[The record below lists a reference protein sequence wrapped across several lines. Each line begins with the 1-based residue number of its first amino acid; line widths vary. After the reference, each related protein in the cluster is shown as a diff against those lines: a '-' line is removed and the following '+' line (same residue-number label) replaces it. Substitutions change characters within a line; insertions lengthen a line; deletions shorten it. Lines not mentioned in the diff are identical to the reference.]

1 MKGPRETEDR
11 GRTTGSAV
19 SSPNVPVPGHPS
31 PVALPPMKQ
40 VKYRDEQN
48 RLVMMRLGNAGAMD
62 RSFDIEFWQSQ
73 DDAARF
79 DAAWEL
85 VVFAHELKG
94 RNLDELRVQRSVES
108 IERSES

>member
-1 MKGPRETEDR
+1 MR
-11 GRTTGSAV
+11 
-19 SSPNVPVPGHPS
+19 
-31 PVALPPMKQ
+31 Q

-48 RLVMMRLGNAGAMD
+48 RLVMMRVSNVADMD

-73 DDAARF
+73 DDTARF

-85 VVFAHELKG
+85 VVFAHGLKG
-94 RNLDELRVQRSVES
+94 HTENELRLQRSVES

>member
-1 MKGPRETEDR
+1 MR
-11 GRTTGSAV
+11 
-19 SSPNVPVPGHPS
+19 
-31 PVALPPMKQ
+31 Q

-48 RLVMMRLGNAGAMD
+48 RLVMMRISNVADMD

-94 RNLDELRVQRSVES
+94 QKEDELRLQRSVES
-108 IERSES
+108 IERSEG

>member
-1 MKGPRETEDR
+1 MKAPKRE
-11 GRTTGSAV
+11 SALQLRIV
-19 SSPNVPVPGHPS
+19 RVET
-31 PVALPPMKQ
+31 MRQ

-48 RLVMMRLGNAGAMD
+48 RLVMMRVGKVADMD

-73 DDAARF
+73 DDTARF
-79 DAAWEL
+79 DAAWEM

-94 RNLDELRVQRSVES
+94 QKEDELRLQRSVES

>member
-1 MKGPRETEDR
+1 MR
-11 GRTTGSAV
+11 
-19 SSPNVPVPGHPS
+19 
-31 PVALPPMKQ
+31 Q

-48 RLVMMRLGNAGAMD
+48 RLVMMRVGNVADMD

-73 DDAARF
+73 DDTARF

-94 RNLDELRVQRSVES
+94 QKEDELRLQRSVES
-108 IERSES
+108 IERRES

>member
-1 MKGPRETEDR
+1 MR
-11 GRTTGSAV
+11 
-19 SSPNVPVPGHPS
+19 
-31 PVALPPMKQ
+31 Q

-48 RLVMMRLGNAGAMD
+48 RLVMMRVGNVADMD

-73 DDAARF
+73 EDNARF

-94 RNLDELRVQRSVES
+94 QKEDQLRLQRSVES
-108 IERSES
+108 IERSRG

>member
-1 MKGPRETEDR
+1 
-11 GRTTGSAV
+11 
-19 SSPNVPVPGHPS
+19 
-31 PVALPPMKQ
+31 MKQ

-48 RLVMMRLGNAGAMD
+48 RLVMMRLGNVDAMD

-85 VVFAHELKG
+85 VVFAHDLKG
-94 RNLDELRVQRSVES
+94 LDEDELRLQRSVES
-108 IERSES
+108 IERLEFGKEQQAKDEN

>member
-1 MKGPRETEDR
+1 MPSSTQYYVGRSDFEWWSLETMR
-11 GRTTGSAV
+11 
-19 SSPNVPVPGHPS
+19 
-31 PVALPPMKQ
+31 Q

-48 RLVMMRLGNAGAMD
+48 RLVMMRVGNVADMD

-73 DDAARF
+73 DDTARF

-94 RNLDELRVQRSVES
+94 QKEDELRLQRSVES
-108 IERSES
+108 IERRES

>member
-1 MKGPRETEDR
+1 
-11 GRTTGSAV
+11 
-19 SSPNVPVPGHPS
+19 
-31 PVALPPMKQ
+31 MKQ
-40 VKYRDEQN
+40 VKYIDEQN
-48 RLVMMRLGNAGAMD
+48 RLVMMRLGNVDAMD

-73 DDAARF
+73 DDAARL

-94 RNLDELRVQRSVES
+94 NEEDELRVQRSVES